1 MIATYLSTH
10 ATRQA
15 QRRGITFDTID
26 LVLNH
31 ADRSQ
36 KLPGNTRAL
45 WISRKGRNRLT
56 NAGLPPANVDR
67 SSGVRLIIAIRDDV
81 IFTVEHTTKRR
92 HWA

>member
-1 MIATYLSTH
+1 MIATQLSTH
-10 ATRQA
+10 ATHQA

-36 KLPGNTRAL
+36 KLSGNARAL
-45 WISRKGRNRLT
+45 WISRKGRSRLT
-56 NAGLPPANVDR
+56 NAGLPPADVDR
-67 SSGVRLIIAIRDDV
+67 SSGVRLILAIRDDV
-81 IFTVEHTTKRR
+81 VLTVEHTTTRR

>member
-1 MIATYLSTH
+1 MIATQLSGN

-36 KLPGNTRAL
+36 KLPGNARAL
-45 WISRKGRNRLT
+45 WISRKGRDRLA
-56 NAGLPPANVDR
+56 NAGHAPADVDR

-81 IFTVEHTTKRR
+81 VLTVEHATARR